1 MRVRSHLMEHRVLGS
16 VAGLIVVLINA
27 VEKRFR
33 FSIPAVWSYHL
44 FVHRMMFGCRR
55 GCLLIALICLT
66 LAWPPVALSQEIDE
80 GEFSRP
86 MLGYKLQLLKAE
98 FEKTQRRLPTWIMAG
113 RTLKKLVHVCN
124 EIQRLEAEFR
134 CGRYYPDLLDEKIVI
149 NREELRLIRAD
160 PVATG
165 STSQPA
171 SL

>member
-1 MRVRSHLMEHRVLGS
+1 MRVRLHLIEHRFLGS
-16 VAGLIVVLINA
+16 VACLIAVLINV

-33 FSIPAVWSYHL
+33 FSIPAVWSYRL
-44 FVHRMMFGCRR
+44 LVHRKMFGCRR
-55 GCLLIALICLT
+55 GCLPIALICLT

-98 FEKTQRRLPTWIMAG
+98 FKQTQRRLSTWIVG
-113 RTLKKLVHVCN
+113 GTTLKKLEHVCS

-134 CGRYYPDLLDEKIVI
+134 CGRYYPDLLDERIVI
-149 NREELRLIRAD
+149 NREELRLIPAD
-160 PVATG
+160 PVETG